1 MKEIIDLYNQMSSSF
16 EELLKERTPDEI
28 AYDNIVIKELR
39 KGRSIKKALKIAGKE
54 YPSESLKYKDDNID
68 DIHAHYEYFLNH
80 ELIKAKMRRISN

>member
-39 KGRSIKKALKIAGKE
+39 KGRSIKKALKIGGTE
-54 YPSESLKYKDDNID
+54 YPSESLEYKDDNID
-68 DIHAHYEYFLNH
+68 DIHAHYEYFFNH